1 MRIVF
6 LTNTYSPTAVP
17 YIRRLIEAGEEV
29 IGIFLL
35 QRMALKR
42 RAGLLKIAQKY
53 GWGHIVRRLGEWT
66 GIQLRYRLSCA
77 ARKIGVRLKKG
88 GSYRSVEE
96 FLLDHPRLRS
106 LAVKDLNS
114 AEALEALKALK
125 PDIIF
130 ISTLSQ
136 ILKGDILKVAPLG
149 CVNIHAGL
157 LPKYRGPASNFWVL
171 YNGEAKTGVTF
182 HYLTQKVDA
191 GSIILRRELA
201 ISAADTEETLDARL
215 AGLGAEAITQVIALI
230 KDGKAV
236 GCPQPEGEASYFPQP
251 KARDR
256 QLLARKRREGQ
267 VLS

>member
-6 LTNTYSPTAVP
+6 LTNTYSPTAVS

-29 IGIFLL
+29 VGIFLL

-42 RAGLLKIAQKY
+42 RGGLSRIVKRY
-53 GWGHIVRRLGEWT
+53 GWGHIVRRLRGLAAT
-66 GIQLRYRLSCA
+66 LLRYRL
-77 ARKIGVRLKKG
+77 ARAVRKLGIRSRRG
-88 GSYRSVEE
+88 GAYRSVEE

-171 YNGEAKTGVTF
+171 YNGEDVTGVTF
-182 HYLTQKVDA
+182 HYLAEKVDA
-191 GSIILRRELA
+191 GDIILRRELA
-201 ISAADTEETLDARL
+201 ISAADTETTLDAKL
-215 AGLGAEAITQVIALI
+215 ARLGAEAITQVIALI
-230 KDGKAV
+230 KDGKAG

-251 KARDR
+251 RARDR

-267 VLS
+267 PLS